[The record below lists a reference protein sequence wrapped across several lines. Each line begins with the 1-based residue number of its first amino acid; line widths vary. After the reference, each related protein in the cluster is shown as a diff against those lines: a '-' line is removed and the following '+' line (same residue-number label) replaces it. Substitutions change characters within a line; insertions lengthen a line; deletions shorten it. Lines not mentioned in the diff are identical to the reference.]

1 VAEKHARL
9 AVVKTAETVESV
21 MEIEDSSITTIILP
35 FVM

>member
-1 VAEKHARL
+1 MGEKHARL

-21 MEIEDSSITTIILP
+21 MKIKGSSITTIILP